1 MKKFI
6 NPVLFFVLAV
16 LCGLIL
22 SGCDWISSTGDNIPS
37 YVLEIEKVAIINEF
51 GRSKGI
57 AIVYKHYYG
66 LDNQGGVYKDSS
78 ARKPL
83 KRKEFLKCKDVVLSG
98 GDNTYALGDK
108 FFQKSGELM
117 PGMTVTI
124 YDDWVYLKESGGGDF
139 VFDSPNEIIAK
150 IRFTPSTVVISEEE

>member
-6 NPVLFFVLAV
+6 NPVLFSVLVV

-22 SGCDWISSTGDNIPS
+22 SSCDWISSTGDNFHT
-37 YVLEIEKVAIINEF
+37 YVLEIEKVEIVYEF
-51 GRSKGI
+51 GGYKGI
-57 AIVYKHYYG
+57 SIVVKDYYG
-66 LDNQGGVYKDSS
+66 IHTWGSVYKDSS

-83 KRKEFLKCKDVVLSG
+83 KREEFLKCKGVVFLCGSE
-98 GDNTYALGDK
+98 TYVLGTN
-108 FFQKSGELM
+108 FFQKSGELT
-117 PGMTVTI
+117 PGMAVTI